1 MTQDVQITL
10 GSEIVYVTGTVN
22 SVSVIFTLVAATL
35 WRATVERDELGI
47 YELDLLLIDA
57 ASNQTTYRTTLY
69 YAMPLMIYD
78 RTPAD
83 LTRLLYLRRKIDAS
97 GWDSLTAA
105 EQNEWLSGSKA
116 AYNYTDL
123 NRVEQAVHY
132 LSDRL
137 QLDGYYSGNIT
148 KEDWCRE
155 DIPRHSDMLRY
166 LGNVKRLVEVYCLLP
181 TSPGLPAT
189 MDQLDISGANAI
201 EKVLVDINY
210 LIGQMEAAYHYC
222 SETNC
227 GEGGYNTN
235 EG

>member
-22 SVSVIFTLVAATL
+22 SVSVTFTLVAANL
-35 WRATVERDELGI
+35 WQTTVERDEAGI

-69 YAMPLMIYD
+69 YAMPLMTYD

-83 LTRLLYLRRKIDAS
+83 LTRLSYLRQKIDTG
-97 GWDSLTAA
+97 GWSSLTEA
-105 EQNEWLSGSKA
+105 EQSEWLSGSKA

-123 NRVEQAVHY
+123 NRTEQAVHY

-137 QLDGYYSGNIT
+137 ELDGYYTGNIT

-155 DIPRHSDMLRY
+155 DIPRYSDMLRY
-166 LGNVKRLVEVYCLLP
+166 LGNIKRLVEVYCLLP

-189 MDQLDISGANAI
+189 MERFGIIEANAI

-222 SETNC
+222 GETNC
-227 GEGGYNTN
+227 GEGGYN
-235 EG
+235 E